1 MPSGTRSKPVAMYG
15 ITRGVRGWK
24 VTLTRNGVVFYK
36 HFGFRMHQGEAAALL
51 RAQAWRD
58 GVIKK
63 HPPTPRREM
72 AEILRSNNT
81 SGIPGVWCI
90 TGPDGMPR
98 YWIAETRITPGK
110 SGKKLSKCFSVGRY
124 GGDAKKLA
132 IAERQKQL
140 QQMTGLLLPHPD
152 EAHMRAAPA
161 RKLPSDC
168 PAPVAQREIVRS
180 SNTSGVPGVKYRK
193 HSPAHQGSWV
203 AVTRMNE
210 IGLHKTFT
218 VKEHGYEA
226 AKALAI
232 AERQKQLKR
241 VARLSKTQRERAE

>member
-1 MPSGTRSKPVAMYG
+1 MPSGTRSKPAAMYG
-15 ITRGVRGWK
+15 ITRGARSWK
-24 VTLTRNGVVFYK
+24 VTLTRNAVVFFK
-36 HFGFRMHQGEAAALL
+36 QFGFRMHQGEAAALL

-58 GVIKK
+58 EVIKK

-72 AEILRSNNT
+72 AQILRSNNT
-81 SGIPGVWCI
+81 SGIPGVWCK
-90 TGPDGMPR
+90 TGPDGNPQ
-98 YWIAETRITPGK
+98 YWIAETRIAP
-110 SGKKLSKCFSVGRY
+110 GKKLTKCFSVGRY
-124 GGDAKKLA
+124 GKHAKKLA
-132 IAERQKQL
+132 LAERQRQL
-140 QQMTGLLLPHPD
+140 QQMAGLLLPHPD

-168 PAPVAQREIVRS
+168 PAPVAQWEIVRS
-180 SNTSGVPGVKYRK
+180 SNTSGVAGVKYRK

-203 AVTRMNE
+203 ASTRMNG

-241 VARLSKTQRERAE
+241 VARLAKMHRERAE